1 MHYSLGSRFL
11 YWGPRQTLDEEIGE
25 KRKNWLKYTNNKV
38 ECVFRQRKWQ
48 LGLGT
53 MDLLLGIFD
62 EITYILISSFLKFN
76 NMEKNCNLT
85 QWFLYFRSNLFTW
98 NLNNANQDY
107 DGDGGNIVYDYL
119 HVSKCLIYANTISK
133 LLLYSVC
140 EHKGQKSKTRTY

>member
-1 MHYSLGSRFL
+1 
-11 YWGPRQTLDEEIGE
+11 
-25 KRKNWLKYTNNKV
+25 
-38 ECVFRQRKWQ
+38 
-48 LGLGT
+48 

-107 DGDGGNIVYDYL
+107 DGDGGNIVYD
-119 HVSKCLIYANTISK
+119 
-133 LLLYSVC
+133 
-140 EHKGQKSKTRTY
+140 